1 VRHWTIL
8 GVTSS
13 ALIWTQPEW
22 QNDAEQWIRARLTE
36 LGHSLQGPI
45 DQPHVRPWG
54 TVLRVPTNDGML
66 WFKSNIAPLAY
77 EARLL
82 ELVSARR
89 ADCVPRLL
97 AVDAASGWMLMA
109 DAGALLSTL
118 HPEPLPHELWGTL
131 LRRYAQLQ
139 LDVAPAAEEL
149 VAAGVPDRR
158 PASLLE
164 PFERVLETD
173 RLIRPPTD
181 GALAADEVD
190 RVRAVIPRL
199 REAVEL
205 LAALG
210 LPDSVQHDDL
220 HPWNVCVEDGMY
232 RFIDWGDACISQP
245 LLSLAIP
252 LTHVDGDDVAA
263 RDAYLEPWAA
273 LASPDELRAACDA
286 AVLLGQVTGVL
297 KWALI
302 NSVLTDEERA
312 GYEDVIPKRLR
323 YLLSLA
329 CA

>member
-1 VRHWTIL
+1 M
-8 GVTSS
+8 TSS
-13 ALIWTQPEW
+13 TLIWTQPAW
-22 QNDAEQWIRARLTE
+22 RNDAEEWIRARLTE
-36 LGHSLQGPI
+36 LGYSLRAPI

-54 TVLRVPTNDGML
+54 TVFRLRTDEGTL
-66 WFKSNIAPLAY
+66 WFKSNIGPLAY
-77 EARLL
+77 ETRLL
-82 ELVSARR
+82 ELVAARR

-97 AVDAASGWMLMA
+97 AVDPASGWMLMA
-109 DAGALLSTL
+109 DAGALVTTR
-118 HPEPLPHELWGTL
+118 HPEPLPLDVWESL
-131 LRRYAQLQ
+131 LQQYAQLQ

-158 PASLLE
+158 LSNLLE
-164 PFERVLETD
+164 PFERVLDSD
-173 RLIRPPTD
+173 RLVHPPTD
-181 GALAADEVD
+181 EALAPDELD
-190 RVRAVIPRL
+190 RVRAIMPRL

-205 LAALG
+205 LAALV

-220 HPWNVCVEDGMY
+220 HPWNVCVDGGAY

-252 LTHVDGDDVAA
+252 LTHVEDDDVAAA
-263 RDAYLEPWAA
+263 RDAYLKPWTA
-273 LASPDELRAACDA
+273 LGSPDALQAACDR

-323 YLLSLA
+323 HLLSLA
-329 CA
+329 CG